1 MKKIFMLLGVFIAL
15 AAQAQTADEVIG
27 KYLAAAGGKEKLEGI
42 RSLQYV
48 QTMNITTPMG
58 PLQITITQ
66 IRVKDKLVRF
76 NTSSDLF
83 GTGYMLVTDTSAWAK
98 VPASEFT
105 GEEKLQKLKPED
117 VQGFKAQMDCEGFF
131 PQLVDYTAKG
141 FTAELAG
148 ESKVNGRMCYKIKL
162 KNRQM
167 ENEKAKGELVYYIDK
182 QTNLV
187 ASVVYKGSAAAA
199 MTGMGGGM
207 NGGGKMEKLEITC
220 NFSDYKEISGVKFP
234 GKMTLEMPMGT
245 VETTI
250 GFVTVNPVID
260 AKMYRAD

>member
-15 AAQAQTADEVIG
+15 AAQAQTADEVIN
-27 KYLAAAGGKEKLEGI
+27 KYLAAAGGKEKLESI
-42 RSLQYV
+42 KSLQYV
-48 QTMNITTPMG
+48 QTMNLTTPMG
-58 PLQITITQ
+58 PMQITVTQ

-98 VPASEFT
+98 VPANEFT

-117 VQGFKAQMDCEGFF
+117 VQGFKTQMDCEGFF
-131 PQLVDYTAKG
+131 PQLVNYAAKG
-141 FTAELAG
+141 FTAELDG
-148 ESKVNGRMCYKIKL
+148 EKKMNGKLCYKLKL
-162 KNRQM
+162 KNKQM
-167 ENEKAKGELVYYIDK
+167 ENAKGELVYYIDK
-182 QTNLV
+182 QTNLIV
-187 ASVVYKGSAAAA
+187 SVVYKGSAAAA

-207 NGGGKMEKLEITC
+207 NGGGKVEKLEITC
-220 NFSDYKEISGVKFP
+220 NFSDYRETSGVKFP

-250 GFVTVNPVID
+250 GFVTVNPSID
-260 AKMYRAD
+260 AKMYRAE